1 MVNVILLALFT
12 VHEQL
17 ICSLDLD
24 ESRLCCLS
32 LFELL
37 TSFIIHCSSCQLLQ
51 IRTAWFS
58 WSVETHKK
66 FVLPKG
72 YNRVHSTMNAA
83 KCDREKIVWPLN
95 LAQIHK
101 SLKNT
106 CKIYKDKKKKE
117 KVATIRMELL
127 SHSPICS
134 LDFFF
139 IWIPYYAWPP
149 SPAHI
154 LTTSA

>member
-58 WSVETHKK
+58 WSVEIHKK

-72 YNRVHSTMNAA
+72 YNGVHSTMNAA
-83 KCDREKIVWPLN
+83 KCAR
-95 LAQIHK
+95 
-101 SLKNT
+101 
-106 CKIYKDKKKKE
+106 DKF
-117 KVATIRMELL
+117 V
-127 SHSPICS
+127 
-134 LDFFF
+134 
-139 IWIPYYAWPP
+139 
-149 SPAHI
+149 
-154 LTTSA
+154 